1 MANIRE
7 AFVDINKLE
16 IEGRLKYF
24 SVDTDAYMKIKTKP
38 LYACDFTSRLS
49 DKLELILCN
58 ELIGDK
64 YNARVDHD
72 YMRDKAVKFLEL
84 ADSLSPQFG
93 DCLDLLSFSSFTGE
107 NETFQFFVDSMKII
121 AKYEKEHA
129 SQRDYQY
136 YKCLCNIWEGNME
149 NAMEILNNN
158 ALQKGNKKFY
168 LPSSEGA
175 LRAMLDNNEPLFIEL
190 IEKMR
195 EEHAKKHKN
204 IRFLNQSF
212 ARGVVA
218 CSAMAL
224 LKVSEKYFG
233 GDIASKISSKKHTF
247 KFLPRFI
254 DDIGLDARGEFTID
268 HMFPLKFWPCNQTL

>member
-1 MANIRE
+1 M
-7 AFVDINKLE
+7 DIATLE

-24 SVDTDAYMKIKTKP
+24 GIDRDTYMEGVNKRP
-38 LYACDFTSRLS
+38 SASDFTSRI
-49 DKLELILCN
+49 DFKLELILCH
-58 ELIGDK
+58 ELKGGDYDGK
-64 YNARVDHD
+64 VDFN
-72 YMRDKAVKFLEL
+72 YMRDKAVAFLDIAERLRPQFVNCLEL
-84 ADSLSPQFG
+84 LAYF
-93 DCLDLLSFSSFTGE
+93 CFTGKD
-107 NETFQFFVDSMKII
+107 ETFQFFVDSMNVIS
-121 AKYEKEHA
+121 KYEKEHA
-129 SQRDYQY
+129 SIRDYQY
-136 YKCLCNIWEGNME
+136 YKCLCAIWGGDMDI
-149 NAMEILNNN
+149 AMEIIEKN

-175 LRAMLDNNEPLFIEL
+175 VRAMLEKNEPLFIEL

-218 CSAMAL
+218 CPAMAL

-233 GDIASKISSKKHTF
+233 KEIACKISSKQHTF

-254 DDIGLDARGEFTID
+254 EGVDLEARGEFTID
-268 HMFPLKFWPCNQTL
+268 HMFPLKFWPCNQPK